1 MIAGAENN
9 AYSDTEMATIENTG
23 TPMQMNN
30 EKINT
35 KMNGMIY
42 IYIYIYIY
50 LINKNFIEKGE
61 KQYKYTGSELD

>member
-35 KMNGMIY
+35 KMKGIIY
-42 IYIYIYIY
+42 YR
-50 LINKNFIEKGE
+50 
-61 KQYKYTGSELD
+61 Q